1 MTVPLHAG
9 SDVGADVGT
18 GPDGRTA
25 APGAAWRR
33 PKVAFL
39 VLVLVVLAAY
49 TEMAFG
55 MEWRTTAGRIGPGF
69 FPRILGV
76 VALAVTAW
84 TIVVAL
90 RAPADTDEVV
100 ALEDETGD
108 GDLGRHPGL
117 LALMVLAAG
126 VLVATLIALGAVVAS
141 ALFLLAMLWTLNRA
155 HPVTNALVAVG
166 LPVALYLLFQTLLNA
181 GLPAGVLPFL

>member
-1 MTVPLHAG
+1 MSVPLQAG
-9 SDVGADVGT
+9 PDVGA
-18 GPDGRTA
+18 GPHGRTA
-25 APGAAWRR
+25 LPGAAWRR

-39 VLVLVVLAAY
+39 VLLLVALAAY

-69 FPRILGV
+69 FPRILGI
-76 VALAVTAW
+76 AAMAVTAW

-90 RAPADTDEVV
+90 RAPADADEVV
-100 ALEDETGD
+100 VLDDETGD

-117 LALMVLAAG
+117 LAVMVLAAG
-126 VLVATLIALGAVVAS
+126 LFVATLVALGAVVAS
-141 ALFLLAMLWTLNRA
+141 ALFLFAMLWTLNRA
-155 HPVTNALVAVG
+155 HLVTNVLVAVG